1 VKLLRFEPSVPNF
14 GDDLNTRLWPA
25 LAPSLFEG
33 TGVDGSDDAGDAQAF
48 VGIGTIVGID
58 PGRASR
64 LEVFSSGAGY
74 TKATRWRDLD
84 VRYHCVRGPL
94 TARVLGIDADRALT
108 DGAILAPLC
117 PAFRQDREA
126 ATGAVVVIPHYE
138 TICFP
143 GWGEAAGVAGYR
155 LVDPRGTPE
164 DVIAALAS
172 ARLVLTE
179 SLHGAILA
187 DAYGVPWRGFAVS
200 RNFSTAKWADWAA
213 SLALH
218 ADIMMVPPPDPMPLL
233 RFGKRAEP
241 FGARLSL
248 DPDAA
253 LREFHGRVGEAE
265 SVPYLKV
272 QAKRLLEAAPAARR
286 LLGFSPERTAQGLV
300 RLAAE
305 EPYCSTET
313 RRASLR
319 DEMLDRLD
327 ALARAH
333 GDGLVIQTI
342 AHTPQAV
349 N

>member
-1 VKLLRFEPSVPNF
+1 MKLLRFEPSVPNF
-14 GDDLNTRLWPA
+14 GDDLNTRLWQA
-25 LAPSLFEG
+25 LAPSLFESG
-33 TGVDGSDDAGDAQAF
+33 EDRTAF

-58 PGRASR
+58 PGRATR

-94 TARVLGIDADRALT
+94 TARVLGLDADRALT
-108 DGAILAPLC
+108 DGAILAPLY
-117 PAFRQDREA
+117 PRFRQNRVA
-126 ATGAVVVIPHYE
+126 VAGGVVVIPHYE
-138 TICFP
+138 TIGFP
-143 GWGEAAGVAGYR
+143 GWAEAADIAGYA

-164 DVIAALAS
+164 GVIAALAS

-213 SLALH
+213 SLALQ
-218 ADIMMVPPPDPMPLL
+218 ADIVMVPPPDPMPLL

-253 LREFHGRVGEAE
+253 LREFHGRVGQAE

-272 QAKRLLEAAPAARR
+272 QAKRLLESVPAARR
-286 LLGFSPERTAQGLV
+286 LLGFSPERTAQALV

-305 EPYCSTET
+305 DPYCSAQAL
-313 RRASLR
+313 RVSLR

-327 ALARAH
+327 ALARTH
-333 GDGLVIQTI
+333 GSGLVIQTI
-342 AHTPQAV
+342 ADTPQAV
-349 N
+349 D

>member
-1 VKLLRFEPSVPNF
+1 MKLLRFEPSVPNF
-14 GDDLNTRLWPA
+14 GDDLNTQLWPT
-25 LAPSLFEG
+25 LVPTLFEG
-33 TGVDGSDDAGDAQAF
+33 AGTHESVVAEDSEAF

-58 PGRASR
+58 PGHATR

-74 TKATRWRDLD
+74 TKAARWRNLD

-94 TARVLGIDADRALT
+94 TARVLGLDADRALT

-117 PAFRQDREA
+117 PAFRQDRRA
-126 ATGAVVVIPHYE
+126 ATGAVVVVPHYE

-143 GWGEAAGVAGYR
+143 GWSEAAALAGYE

-187 DAYGVPWRGFAVS
+187 DAFGVPWRGFAVS

-218 ADIMMVPPPDPMPLL
+218 ADIVMVPPPDPMPLL

-248 DPDAA
+248 DPESA
-253 LREFHGRVGEAE
+253 LREFHGRVGQAK

-272 QAKRLLEAAPAARR
+272 QAKRLLEAVPAARR
-286 LLGFSPERTAQGLV
+286 LLRFSPERTARALV
-300 RLAAE
+300 LLAE
-305 EPYCSTET
+305 RDPYCSAQT
-313 RRASLR
+313 RRVSIR
-319 DEMLDRLD
+319 EEMLDRLD

-333 GDGLVIQTI
+333 GGGLVVQTI
-342 AHTPQAV
+342 ADTPQAV
-349 N
+349 D